1 MSTQQA
7 GAKPRTTVTV
17 SYAPFRMGNPHPGG
31 CPVTIY
37 TATGPRHPVLAR
49 VSERTMTGWV
59 DRGEHYVNNWLV
71 GSSGMPQG
79 ESFQF
84 TFDCPA
90 PEQYWEIH
98 IETPAPLFPNYLDSM
113 IGSCENRSF
122 TIMYPGSIV
131 RDSPHLQPGEDVFA
145 HYVSKST
152 PPASGNASA

>member
-1 MSTQQA
+1 MTEQE
-7 GAKPRTTVTV
+7 GGNRRTTVSVT
-17 SYAPFRMGNPHPGG
+17 YGPFRQGSPHPGG

-49 VSERTMTGWV
+49 VKERTMTGWV

-79 ESFQF
+79 EAFEF

-98 IETPAPLFPNYLDSM
+98 IETPSLSPLPDYLDSM
-113 IGSCENRSF
+113 IGSCEDRSF
-122 TIMYPGSIV
+122 TIVYPGSII
-131 RDSPHLQPGEDVFA
+131 RDNPRLMSEAEVFA
-145 HYVSKST
+145 NYVSK
-152 PPASGNASA
+152 PAANAGVHAKE